1 MTCSNCGKEINDGA
15 AYCLECGA
23 PIDEPVVL
31 SEIKKAPDKRKVAA
45 KTTNQKTEGSLF
57 DLSGYVKGLGAD
69 TSILLGLLAS
79 VLVYLSPFFSWM
91 GYKHFDV
98 KKSGNLFELGG
109 KNAELAVG
117 EGIIIFMAILIML
130 SALDMLAFSGC
141 KYISPLKKFEN
152 NYLLKAVP
160 IVLTIIFMMV
170 IIKCDRYELALN
182 NIRSQAEIAKDLG
195 GSFSYTESLRVGMIM
210 LISGQVIYGVTVLL
224 DIFKRG
230 K

>member
-1 MTCSNCGKEINDGA
+1 
-15 AYCLECGA
+15 
-23 PIDEPVVL
+23 L

-45 KTTNQKTEGSLF
+45 KTTNQKTEGPLF

-98 KKSGNLFELGG
+98 KKSANLFELGG

-141 KYISPLKKFEN
+141 KYIGPLKKFEN

-160 IVLTIIFMMV
+160 IVLTVVFMFII
-170 IIKCDRYELALN
+170 INCNKY
-182 NIRSQAEIAKDLG
+182 EIALG
-195 GSFSYTESLRVGMIM
+195 FIRKQEETAKNLGVAFNYSESIRVGMIM
-210 LISGQVIYGVTVLL
+210 LILGQVIYGVTLLL